1 MLTENKIISSHIK
14 NIRDLKDTLG
24 GYDDTLNLVK
34 TKVSIRRNNNG
45 PYYMVI
51 EPYYKRKISK

>member
-51 EPYYKRKISK
+51 EP